1 MTRPGKSAP
10 SLAQSVARAAVAC
23 ATCATVAA
31 LLMQPASAQTDL
43 QLRSSPML
51 GQVPTPAATAAQSA
65 PRVRSADATM
75 GMGDQI
81 TINVFGQPDLTT
93 QVTLDAVGIIT
104 LPLIGAVKAL
114 GLQPRQL
121 EQLVAARLV
130 DGGYIR
136 DADVVVTI
144 EQTRSRF
151 FSVLG
156 AVARPGRYPLENNL
170 SLLDALAEAGG
181 ATERAEPVVMLIR
194 ATDPNTDGV
203 GSTPKSQ
210 FDLDPRRGPDPELSA
225 QALRNRDVLF
235 VPAKKVFYVYGEV
248 RSPGVFALEPD
259 LNLLK
264 ALTMAG
270 GLTDRGSDS
279 RVVLTRKDA
288 QGSNREAPVELSE
301 PIQPGDVI
309 RVKERIF

>member
-1 MTRPGKSAP
+1 
-10 SLAQSVARAAVAC
+10 
-23 ATCATVAA
+23 
-31 LLMQPASAQTDL
+31 
-43 QLRSSPML
+43 
-51 GQVPTPAATAAQSA
+51 
-65 PRVRSADATM
+65 M
-75 GMGDQI
+75 GTGDQI
-81 TINVFGQPDLTT
+81 TITVFGQPDLTT

-114 GLQPRQL
+114 GLQPQQL

-136 DADVVVTI
+136 NADVVVTI
-144 EQTRSRF
+144 AQTRSRF

-156 AVARPGRYPLENNL
+156 EVVRPGRYPLENNL

-181 ATERAEPVVMLIR
+181 ATDKAEPVVTLIR
-194 ATDPNTDGV
+194 AADPNTDAADNPPSV
-203 GSTPKSQ
+203 R
-210 FDLDPRRGPDPELSA
+210 FNLDPRSGPDPGLST

-264 ALTMAG
+264 ALSMAG
-270 GLTDRGSDS
+270 GLTDRGSDR
-279 RVVLTRKDA
+279 RVVLTRKNEE
-288 QGSNREAPVELSE
+288 GVNRENSVDLSE
-301 PIQPGDVI
+301 PIRAGDVI